1 MIRYPRGCGEGVA
14 WRGAAFET
22 LPVGRGRCL
31 REGSDVAVLSIGT
44 VGNAAAHAA
53 ERAARQGVQAA
64 HYDLRFVK
72 PLDETLLDEVGR
84 RFRHV
89 VTVEDGALR
98 GGVGEA
104 VAAFFN
110 ERGYDVRVESLGIGD
125 QWVEHG
131 TPAQLHALCG
141 YDEESIL
148 RALLEAGRSSCAC
161 GA

>member
-1 MIRYPRGCGEGVA
+1 MID
-14 WRGAAFET
+14 FLK
-22 LPVGRGRCL
+22 LPSPCYV
-31 REGSDVAVLSIGT
+31 
-44 VGNAAAHAA
+44 
-53 ERAARQGVQAA
+53 
-64 HYDLRFVK
+64 
-72 PLDETLLDEVGR
+72 LDETLLDEVGR